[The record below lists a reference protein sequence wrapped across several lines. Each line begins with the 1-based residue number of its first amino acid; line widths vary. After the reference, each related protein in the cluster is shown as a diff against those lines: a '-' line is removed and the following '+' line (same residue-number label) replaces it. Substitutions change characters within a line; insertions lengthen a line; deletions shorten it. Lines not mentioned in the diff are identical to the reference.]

1 VNLTPFYTGV
11 QQRLGF
17 VNAIIILTS
26 PDSFTSRENLANRL
40 YKLVEPKQDFWLK
53 QCRSTTGAITIR
65 TANDMVD
72 FATNLPLEL
81 LFPST
86 FSWRPEARIL
96 ENLISDQEYD
106 AFKTSVSYNPLELSL
121 PEKLFYLYK
130 FLVNDGIAFVHIMS
144 GLRTSKNWTRTE
156 AAVLLQESYEI
167 YGKKLKSLVQ
177 SSSDYT
183 KAQEMLT
190 LAERMKHGRE
200 GIVGTKELRVT
211 PRLEALVD
219 LNIIDKP
226 DEKRNSY
233 VYCRTARS
241 NRFAQEFNDV
251 DEEQASIES
260 DFFERCAHIYSIGVR
275 PIDDA
280 NVFRALIKNSQYV
293 SAAYGLVGIN
303 EVCLLTAIRALTAEP
318 AGIVELPGA
327 REILIEN
334 QKKHQNDIKLHVD
347 TKGRIRYFSV
357 SKDFLAKSVSC

>member
-17 VNAIIILTS
+17 VNAIITLTS
-26 PDSFTSRENLANRL
+26 PDSFTSRENLGNRL

-53 QCRSTTGAITIR
+53 QCRSTTGAVTIR
-65 TANDMVD
+65 TANDLVD

-86 FSWRPEARIL
+86 FSWRPEARII

-106 AFKTSVSYNPLELSL
+106 AFETSASYNPLELSL
-121 PEKLFYLYK
+121 PERLFYLYK

-177 SSSDYT
+177 SSSDYAE
-183 KAQEMLT
+183 AQGMLT
-190 LAERMKHGRE
+190 LAEKMEHGRE
-200 GIVGTKELRVT
+200 GVVGTKELRVT

-219 LNIIDKP
+219 LHIIDKP
-226 DEKRNSY
+226 DEKKGAY
-233 VYCRTARS
+233 VYCRTDRS
-241 NRFAQEFNDV
+241 NRFVQEFNDV
-251 DEEQASIES
+251 DEEQTSIEN
-260 DFFERCAHIYSIGVR
+260 DFFGRCAHIYGIGVK
-275 PIDDA
+275 PIDDPK
-280 NVFRALIKNSQYV
+280 VFRALINNSQYV
-293 SAAYGLVGIN
+293 RAAYGLVGIN
-303 EVCLLTAIRALTAEP
+303 EVSLLTAIRALTAEP
-318 AGIVELPGA
+318 AGIVELPAA

-334 QKKHQNDIKLHVD
+334 QKEHQNDIKLHVD

-357 SKDFLAKSVSC
+357 SKDFLAKSPS